1 MTLRSSLVLF
11 AALASA
17 LGTLAA
23 AQENVTCARCDDVA
37 HGFASLNG
45 GTTGGKGGRIVTAR
59 SHAELVALANA
70 TEPLVIRVEGA
81 LTAEPRGY
89 EVPIRSHKTI
99 VGVGAGAKIVGGGFG
114 IANHG
119 NIILRNLQISDTY
132 IPEDYNGKSEDWD
145 GLQVDAGTN
154 IWIDHVTFA
163 IMADGLLDLRKDTD
177 YVTVSN
183 CLFSSHNKAFGI
195 GWTPNV
201 VSKMTV
207 NDNFFHSTNQRNP
220 SADNLLMCHMY
231 NNYFLN
237 VTSYGNYARGHTALL
252 VETSYFE
259 NVNDPVVAG
268 PNATVRSNWLKFKD
282 CTGETH
288 LDVEGHSVFNA
299 SDYYPYALKDPYDLP
314 TTIPPFVGPRSE
326 IGI

>member
-23 AQENVTCARCDDVA
+23 AQENVTCAKCDDVA

-59 SHAELVALANA
+59 SHAELVALASA

-89 EVPIRSHKTI
+89 EVPISSHKTI

-114 IANHG
+114 IANHS

-132 IPEDYNGKSEDWD
+132 IPEDPEDYNGKSEDWD

-163 IMADGLLDLRKDTD
+163 RMADGLLDLRKDTD

-183 CLFSSHNKAFGI
+183 CLF
-195 GWTPNV
+195 
-201 VSKMTV
+201 
-207 NDNFFHSTNQRNP
+207 

-259 NVNDPVVAG
+259 KVHDPVVAG

-288 LDVEGHSVFNA
+288 LDVDGHSVFNA

-314 TTIPPFVGPRSE
+314 TTIPPSVGPRAE

>member
-17 LGTLAA
+17 LGTLGRG
-23 AQENVTCARCDDVA
+23 ARKRLRA
-37 HGFASLNG
+37 PSATTSPTGFASLNG

-70 TEPLVIRVEGA
+70 TEPLVIR
-81 LTAEPRGY
+81 
-89 EVPIRSHKTI
+89 TI
-99 VGVGAGAKIVGGGFG
+99 VGVGAGAKIVGGGFVG
-114 IANHG
+114 IANHS
-119 NIILRNLQISDTY
+119 NIILGNLQISDTY
-132 IPEDYNGKSEDWD
+132 IPEDYNGRSEDWD
-145 GLQVDAGTN
+145 GLQVDTGTN

-163 IMADGLLDLRKDTD
+163 RMADGLLDLRKDTD

-207 NDNFFHSTNQRNP
+207 NDDFFHSTNQCNP
-220 SADNLLMCHMY
+220 SADNLLVCHMY

-237 VTSYGNYARGHTALL
+237 VTSYGN
-252 VETSYFE
+252 
-259 NVNDPVVAG
+259 
-268 PNATVRSNWLKFKD
+268 
-282 CTGETH
+282 
-288 LDVEGHSVFNA
+288 
-299 SDYYPYALKDPYDLP
+299 
-314 TTIPPFVGPRSE
+314 
-326 IGI
+326 